1 MPAAETPVAYLGIDV
16 GKSSHS
22 ACALDA
28 GGGVAFRAELANRPD
43 DIDRLLE
50 RAGSGALVVVDQ
62 KRNIGAL
69 VLARAHA
76 HGNPCAYLPGY
87 AEKQARGMFPGI
99 AKTDAIDA
107 EVIARTALGV
117 PRALRPAPEEP
128 EGTASLRILSSQRE
142 FASSARTRAKNRLRA
157 TLLEADPALEGAVD
171 PSSRWQVSMLAEFGG
186 AAGCSAAGWR
196 RFSNAARRA
205 GAPAAGARRLWEA
218 LLASSRSGRRL
229 PAGEDVAVRILARE
243 IASLDADIEELDS
256 LVADSLAGD
265 EVYECL
271 LTVPGIGPKTAAALV
286 TSIDISAFRGARR
299 ARELLRRGAV
309 RQALRE
315 QHQVDVAS
323 ARREQAAQE
332 PAHIQLQLPHR
343 HGQQVR
349 EVLRGVQGEGDEA
362 QQGAEGGREEEAQG
376 HLRDHARRRP
386 VRGLAGG
393 GINRRGNQ
401 AGAPDARMRHA
412 EMARSTRLTKL

>member
-62 KRNIGAL
+62 RRNIGAL

-117 PRALRPAPEEP
+117 PGALRPAPEEP
-128 EGTASLRILSSQRE
+128 EGAASLRILSSQRE

-171 PSSRWQVSMLAEFGG
+171 PSSRWQVSVLAEFGG

-196 RFSNAARRA
+196 RFSGAARRA
-205 GAPAAGARRLWEA
+205 GAPRRGGQEALGGAAG
-218 LLASSRSGRRL
+218 LLALGKAAPGRRGRRG
-229 PAGEDVAVRILARE
+229 PDARPG
-243 IASLDADIEELDS
+243 DS
-256 LVADSLAGD
+256 L
-265 EVYECL
+265 
-271 LTVPGIGPKTAAALV
+271 PRRRH
-286 TSIDISAFRGARR
+286 RGARL
-299 ARELLRRGAV
+299 ARGRLAGGRRGLRVPPHGARDRPQDRRGAGD
-309 RQALRE
+309 
-315 QHQVDVAS
+315 VD
-323 ARREQAAQE
+323 R
-332 PAHIQLQLPHR
+332 HIR
-343 HGQQVR
+343 
-349 EVLRGVQGEGDEA
+349 VQGA
-362 QQGAEGGREEEAQG
+362 
-376 HLRDHARRRP
+376 
-386 VRGLAGG
+386 
-393 GINRRGNQ
+393 
-401 AGAPDARMRHA
+401 
-412 EMARSTRLTKL
+412 

>member
-128 EGTASLRILSSQRE
+128 EGAASLRILSSQRE
-142 FASSARTRAKNRLRA
+142 FVSSARTRAKNRLRA

-205 GAPAAGARRLWEA
+205 VLA
-218 LLASSRSGRRL
+218 LL
-229 PAGEDVAVRILARE
+229 
-243 IASLDADIEELDS
+243 
-256 LVADSLAGD
+256 
-265 EVYECL
+265 
-271 LTVPGIGPKTAAALV
+271 
-286 TSIDISAFRGARR
+286 
-299 ARELLRRGAV
+299 
-309 RQALRE
+309 
-315 QHQVDVAS
+315 
-323 ARREQAAQE
+323 
-332 PAHIQLQLPHR
+332 
-343 HGQQVR
+343 
-349 EVLRGVQGEGDEA
+349 
-362 QQGAEGGREEEAQG
+362 
-376 HLRDHARRRP
+376 
-386 VRGLAGG
+386 
-393 GINRRGNQ
+393 
-401 AGAPDARMRHA
+401 
-412 EMARSTRLTKL
+412 

>member
-117 PRALRPAPEEP
+117 VSVNIFFTIFTNVFSPIAP
-128 EGTASLRILSSQRE
+128 T
-142 FASSARTRAKNRLRA
+142 
-157 TLLEADPALEGAVD
+157 
-171 PSSRWQVSMLAEFGG
+171 
-186 AAGCSAAGWR
+186 
-196 RFSNAARRA
+196 
-205 GAPAAGARRLWEA
+205 
-218 LLASSRSGRRL
+218 
-229 PAGEDVAVRILARE
+229 
-243 IASLDADIEELDS
+243 
-256 LVADSLAGD
+256 
-265 EVYECL
+265 
-271 LTVPGIGPKTAAALV
+271 
-286 TSIDISAFRGARR
+286 
-299 ARELLRRGAV
+299 
-309 RQALRE
+309 
-315 QHQVDVAS
+315 
-323 ARREQAAQE
+323 
-332 PAHIQLQLPHR
+332 
-343 HGQQVR
+343 
-349 EVLRGVQGEGDEA
+349 
-362 QQGAEGGREEEAQG
+362 
-376 HLRDHARRRP
+376 
-386 VRGLAGG
+386 
-393 GINRRGNQ
+393 
-401 AGAPDARMRHA
+401 RMRRIRQRGCA
-412 EMARSTRLTKL
+412 AFGV

>member
-43 DIDRLLE
+43 DIDRVLE

-186 AAGCSAAGWR
+186 AFGAGGVVDAGG
-196 RFSNAARRA
+196 A
-205 GAPAAGARRLWEA
+205 GAAHVVVEPDVATP
-218 LLASSRSGRRL
+218 
-229 PAGEDVAVRILARE
+229 PAGETDRGE
-243 IASLDADIEELDS
+243 
-256 LVADSLAGD
+256 
-265 EVYECL
+265 
-271 LTVPGIGPKTAAALV
+271 VPGDSADKSPADANPAVGEPTTGPTANPALKPAAATTRTTTTVTKTTVDKIPKPKAATATTAALPKTGDSNWIAASFTLLLLGLGLL
-286 TSIDISAFRGARR
+286 GAAYRCW
-299 ARELLRRGAV
+299 
-309 RQALRE
+309 
-315 QHQVDVAS
+315 
-323 ARREQAAQE
+323 
-332 PAHIQLQLPHR
+332 
-343 HGQQVR
+343 
-349 EVLRGVQGEGDEA
+349 GVW
-362 QQGAEGGREEEAQG
+362 
-376 HLRDHARRRP
+376 H
-386 VRGLAGG
+386 
-393 GINRRGNQ
+393 
-401 AGAPDARMRHA
+401 
-412 EMARSTRLTKL
+412 T

>member
-1 MPAAETPVAYLGIDV
+1 MSLPRLTAGSRERIHHA
-16 GKSSHS
+16 SSR
-22 ACALDA
+22 DA
-28 GGGVAFRAELANRPD
+28 RGLPGDRRREELAQRVRARRGRGVAFRAELANRPD

-171 PSSRWQVSMLAEFGG
+171 PSSRW
-186 AAGCSAAGWR
+186 C
-196 RFSNAARRA
+196 
-205 GAPAAGARRLWEA
+205 
-218 LLASSRSGRRL
+218 
-229 PAGEDVAVRILARE
+229 
-243 IASLDADIEELDS
+243 
-256 LVADSLAGD
+256 
-265 EVYECL
+265 
-271 LTVPGIGPKTAAALV
+271 
-286 TSIDISAFRGARR
+286 
-299 ARELLRRGAV
+299 
-309 RQALRE
+309 
-315 QHQVDVAS
+315 
-323 ARREQAAQE
+323 
-332 PAHIQLQLPHR
+332 
-343 HGQQVR
+343 
-349 EVLRGVQGEGDEA
+349 
-362 QQGAEGGREEEAQG
+362 
-376 HLRDHARRRP
+376 
-386 VRGLAGG
+386 
-393 GINRRGNQ
+393 
-401 AGAPDARMRHA
+401 
-412 EMARSTRLTKL
+412 

>member
-1 MPAAETPVAYLGIDV
+1 MRAR
-16 GKSSHS
+16 
-22 ACALDA
+22 C

-62 KRNIGAL
+62 RRNIGAL

-87 AEKQARGMFPGI
+87 AEKQARGMFPGT

-117 PRALRPAPEEP
+117 PGTLRPAPEEP
-128 EGTASLRILSSQRE
+128 EGAASLRILSSQRE

-171 PSSRWQVSMLAEFGG
+171 PSSRWQVSVLAEFGG

-196 RFSNAARRA
+196 RFSGAARRA
-205 GAPAAGARRLWEA
+205 GAPAAGARRLWVA
-218 LLASSRSGRRL
+218 LLASSRSGRPL
-229 PAGEDVAVRILARE
+229 PAGEDVAVRMLARE
-243 IASLDADIEELDS
+243 IASLDADIGELDS

-286 TSIDISAFRGARR
+286 TSIDISAFRGHDELASYCGVAPSDRRSGSSIRSTSPQRGGNRQLKNLLIFSCNSLIGTDNRFGRYYGECR
-299 ARELLRRGAV
+299 ARGM
-309 RQALRE
+309 
-315 QHQVDVAS
+315 
-323 ARREQAAQE
+323 
-332 PAHIQLQLPHR
+332 R
-343 HGQQVR
+343 HGKALKAVAR
-349 EVLRGVQGEGDEA
+349 KRLKVIYA
-362 QQGAEGGREEEAQG
+362 IM
-376 HLRDHARRRP
+376 RDAVP
-386 VRGLAGG
+386 YA
-393 GINRRGNQ
+393 
-401 AGAPDARMRHA
+401 A
-412 EMARSTRLTKL
+412 

>member
-1 MPAAETPVAYLGIDV
+1 MPAAETPVACLGIDV

-28 GGGVAFRAELANRPD
+28 EGGIAFRAELANRPD

-107 EVIARTALGV
+107 EVIARTALGA

-157 TLLEADPALEGAVD
+157 TLLEADPALERAVD

-229 PAGEDVAVRILARE
+229 PAGEDVAVRMLARE

-286 TSIDISAFRGARR
+286 TSIDI
-299 ARELLRRGAV
+299 LL
-309 RQALRE
+309 AL
-315 QHQVDVAS
+315 
-323 ARREQAAQE
+323 
-332 PAHIQLQLPHR
+332 L
-343 HGQQVR
+343 
-349 EVLRGVQGEGDEA
+349 
-362 QQGAEGGREEEAQG
+362 
-376 HLRDHARRRP
+376 
-386 VRGLAGG
+386 
-393 GINRRGNQ
+393 
-401 AGAPDARMRHA
+401 
-412 EMARSTRLTKL
+412 

>member
-1 MPAAETPVAYLGIDV
+1 MPAEEMSVAYLGIDV

-22 ACALDA
+22 ACALDV
-28 GGGVAFRAELANRPD
+28 GGRVAFRAELANRPD

-69 VLARAHA
+69 VLARAHV

-171 PSSRWQVSMLAEFGG
+171 PSSRWQVSMLAKFGG

-196 RFSNAARRA
+196 RFSSAARRA
-205 GAPAAGARRLWEA
+205 GAPRGGGQEALGGAAGLVA
-218 LLASSRSGRRL
+218 LGKAPAGRRGRRG
-229 PAGEDVAVRILARE
+229 PDTRPG
-243 IASLDADIEELDS
+243 DS
-256 LVADSLAGD
+256 L
-265 EVYECL
+265 
-271 LTVPGIGPKTAAALV
+271 P
-286 TSIDISAFRGARR
+286 RR
-299 ARELLRRGAV
+299 
-309 RQALRE
+309 
-315 QHQVDVAS
+315 
-323 ARREQAAQE
+323 
-332 PAHIQLQLPHR
+332 
-343 HGQQVR
+343 
-349 EVLRGVQGEGDEA
+349 
-362 QQGAEGGREEEAQG
+362 
-376 HLRDHARRRP
+376 
-386 VRGLAGG
+386 
-393 GINRRGNQ
+393 
-401 AGAPDARMRHA
+401 
-412 EMARSTRLTKL
+412 

>member
-43 DIDRLLE
+43 DIDRVLE

-128 EGTASLRILSSQRE
+128 EGTASLRILS
-142 FASSARTRAKNRLRA
+142 
-157 TLLEADPALEGAVD
+157 
-171 PSSRWQVSMLAEFGG
+171 LAEFGG

-196 RFSNAARRA
+196 RFSSAARRA

-286 TSIDISAFRGARR
+286 TSIDISAFRGHDELASYCGVAPSDRRSGSSIRSTSPQHGGNRQLKNLLIFSCNSLIGTDNRFGRYYGECR
-299 ARELLRRGAV
+299 ARG
-309 RQALRE
+309 
-315 QHQVDVAS
+315 
-323 ARREQAAQE
+323 
-332 PAHIQLQLPHR
+332 
-343 HGQQVR
+343 
-349 EVLRGVQGEGDEA
+349 
-362 QQGAEGGREEEAQG
+362 
-376 HLRDHARRRP
+376 
-386 VRGLAGG
+386 
-393 GINRRGNQ
+393 
-401 AGAPDARMRHA
+401 MRHSKA
-412 EMARSTRLTKL
+412 LKAVTRKRLKVIYAIMRDAVPYAA

>member
-62 KRNIGAL
+62 RRNIGAL

-99 AKTDAIDA
+99 ATPDASDA

-117 PRALRPAPEEP
+117 PGALRPAPEEP
-128 EGTASLRILSSQRE
+128 EGAASLRILSSQRE

-157 TLLEADPALEGAVD
+157 TL
-171 PSSRWQVSMLAEFGG
+171 
-186 AAGCSAAGWR
+186 
-196 RFSNAARRA
+196 
-205 GAPAAGARRLWEA
+205 
-218 LLASSRSGRRL
+218 
-229 PAGEDVAVRILARE
+229 
-243 IASLDADIEELDS
+243 

-286 TSIDISAFRGARR
+286 TSIDISAFRGHDELASYCGVAPSDRRSGSSIRSTSPQRGGNRQLKNLLIFSCNSLIGTDNRFGRYYGECR
-299 ARELLRRGAV
+299 ARGM
-309 RQALRE
+309 
-315 QHQVDVAS
+315 
-323 ARREQAAQE
+323 
-332 PAHIQLQLPHR
+332 R
-343 HGQQVR
+343 HGKALKAVAR
-349 EVLRGVQGEGDEA
+349 KRLKVIYA
-362 QQGAEGGREEEAQG
+362 IM
-376 HLRDHARRRP
+376 RDAVP
-386 VRGLAGG
+386 YA
-393 GINRRGNQ
+393 
-401 AGAPDARMRHA
+401 A
-412 EMARSTRLTKL
+412 

>member
-1 MPAAETPVAYLGIDV
+1 MPAEEMSVAYLGIDV

-22 ACALDA
+22 ACALDV
-28 GGGVAFRAELANRPD
+28 GGRVAFRAELANRPD

-69 VLARAHA
+69 VLARAHV

-117 PRALRPAPEEP
+117 PRALSPAPEEP

-171 PSSRWQVSMLAEFGG
+171 PSSRWQVSMLAKFGG

-196 RFSNAARRA
+196 RFSSAARRA
-205 GAPAAGARRLWEA
+205 GAPVAGARRLWEA

-271 LTVPGIGPKTAAALV
+271 LRCPG
-286 TSIDISAFRGARR
+286 SAPRPPRR
-299 ARELLRRGAV
+299 W
-309 RQALRE
+309 
-315 QHQVDVAS
+315 
-323 ARREQAAQE
+323 
-332 PAHIQLQLPHR
+332 
-343 HGQQVR
+343 
-349 EVLRGVQGEGDEA
+349 
-362 QQGAEGGREEEAQG
+362 
-376 HLRDHARRRP
+376 
-386 VRGLAGG
+386 
-393 GINRRGNQ
+393 
-401 AGAPDARMRHA
+401 
-412 EMARSTRLTKL
+412 